1 MKFDR
6 DRISRL
12 IKRLYRVTSELE
24 GMFPGRPFTVDGHL
38 VGSLGEVVA
47 AHDYDLD
54 LLEPSSRCHDARRGR
69 VCVQIKTTQRGRV
82 ALHSRPQRLLVIRL
96 KKDGTTE
103 EIYNGPGYIP
113 WRKAGRRQKNGQK
126 SIGVSTLGR
135 LMHDVLP
142 GRRIRKR

>member
-1 MKFDR
+1 MEFNR

-12 IKRLYRVTSELE
+12 VKRLYGVTSELAK
-24 GMFPGRPFTVDGHL
+24 MFPGRPFMLDGHL

-47 AHDYDLD
+47 ARDYDLD
-54 LLEPSSRCHDARRGR
+54 LLAPSSRCHDARQGT
-69 VCVQIKTTQRGRV
+69 VFVQIKTTQRDRV
-82 ALHSRPQRLLVIRL
+82 ALYSRPQRLLVIRL
-96 KKDGTTE
+96 KRDGTTE

-126 SIGVSTLGR
+126 PIGVATFSR